1 MKLALS
7 SIALAV
13 AGVCSPVMAAQLQG
27 QVTDLQGAPIAGALV
42 SIDGGTSTST
52 NPQGQYQLTVADNS
66 HIHLHISNADFKHVD
81 RDLQIT
87 TGAMTQDISLTKTAM
102 ENIVVTA
109 SPLARSALES
119 TTPISVL
126 TEDQLKLN
134 IEPTLG
140 DTLEKLPG
148 VQASHFGAGA
158 SRPIIRGMGG
168 PRVQVLE
175 NGLSVGDAS
184 TVSAD
189 HAVTAEAA
197 SAQQIEILRGPGTL
211 LYGNGAIGGVVN
223 VVDKRYHES
232 PVDELS
238 GQFGTRYDTA
248 SNGRTFNGDID
259 GGNGQFNWHVDG
271 THRIT
276 DDVDIPGNA
285 IANLPETHGKLANS
299 NQKLDDYAAGV
310 GYTGDTGFVSVSGA
324 RTESNYGIPGRGE
337 ADAPDITI
345 DLKKTA
351 WQLHSGLLDPFA
363 GFSKLRFD
371 AGYTDYQHAEEED
384 GVAGT
389 TFFNKQSEARLSLNN
404 RPWGEWQGT
413 MGLHAVHRDFAVE
426 GEEALTPDSKT
437 DTLAAFIVQ
446 ERKVGDF
453 RFELGGR
460 LEHYRLAPDSMT
472 LDTLNGEQTY
482 QAEDLV
488 DNDLTVSAGMVW
500 DFDPAYNLGLSL
512 TRAQRSATAEELY
525 SYGPHDATQSFEL
538 GSQFS
543 IENGQIIT
551 NSGNNDKEVANNID
565 LTLRKL
571 EGAWTGS
578 LSMAYNR
585 VNNFYYEKNT
595 GLVASDI
602 VNGDAEG
609 DLPVYQYTQGD
620 AELYSLEA
628 QASIPFNDIWSLD
641 MFSDYTRGKLVD
653 GGNLPLISPMRIGST
668 LNFDQQQWHAEVGA
682 IGYAKQTDTAE
693 NETETAGYAL
703 VNAAVT
709 YRLYTSAGDMLFY
722 VKGTNLLDQ
731 DARPHTSLL
740 KDYAPLMGRNFM
752 LGVTYNF

>member
-1 MKLALS
+1 
-7 SIALAV
+7 
-13 AGVCSPVMAAQLQG
+13 
-27 QVTDLQGAPIAGALV
+27 
-42 SIDGGTSTST
+42 
-52 NPQGQYQLTVADNS
+52 
-66 HIHLHISNADFKHVD
+66 
-81 RDLQIT
+81 
-87 TGAMTQDISLTKTAM
+87 
-102 ENIVVTA
+102 
-109 SPLARSALES
+109 
-119 TTPISVL
+119 
-126 TEDQLKLN
+126 
-134 IEPTLG
+134 
-140 DTLEKLPG
+140 
-148 VQASHFGAGA
+148 
-158 SRPIIRGMGG
+158 
-168 PRVQVLE
+168 
-175 NGLSVGDAS
+175 
-184 TVSAD
+184 
-189 HAVTAEAA
+189 
-197 SAQQIEILRGPGTL
+197 
-211 LYGNGAIGGVVN
+211 
-223 VVDKRYHES
+223 
-232 PVDELS
+232 
-238 GQFGTRYDTA
+238 
-248 SNGRTFNGDID
+248 
-259 GGNGQFNWHVDG
+259 
-271 THRIT
+271 
-276 DDVDIPGNA
+276 
-285 IANLPETHGKLANS
+285 
-299 NQKLDDYAAGV
+299 
-310 GYTGDTGFVSVSGA
+310 
-324 RTESNYGIPGRGE
+324 
-337 ADAPDITI
+337 
-345 DLKKTA
+345 
-351 WQLHSGLLDPFA
+351 
-363 GFSKLRFD
+363 
-371 AGYTDYQHAEEED
+371 
-384 GVAGT
+384 
-389 TFFNKQSEARLSLNN
+389 
-404 RPWGEWQGT
+404 
-413 MGLHAVHRDFAVE
+413 MGLHAVYRDFAVE

-543 IENGQIIT
+543 VENGQIIT

-595 GLVASDI
+595 GLISSDI

-628 QASIPFNDIWSLD
+628 QASIPFNDTWSLD

-668 LNFDQQQWHAEVGA
+668 LNFDQQQWHAEVGT

-709 YRLYTSAGDMLFY
+709 YSLYTSAGDMLFY